1 MVPQSPNT
9 HDATTAPP
17 TLSPASQ
24 ASDHPASNLA
34 ISPSPPSRPR
44 WRHRLRQCL
53 WGSAFVGTAAVSAMA
68 GGFLALAMPLPGW
81 LVSPGSET
89 NSLADLWQA
98 GFRYRVERPVNL
110 LVMGIDEVP
119 DAAANSPARF
129 SGRTD
134 TLLLV
139 RVNPDEQRAS
149 IMSIP
154 RDTRVE
160 IPAVGL
166 NKINHANVV
175 GGPELVARTIS
186 YNLGPIAIDRYV
198 RINTSAFREL
208 VDLVGG
214 VDVFV
219 PKRMVYQDRSQG
231 LTINL
236 QPGWQTLNGDQAEQ
250 FARFRQDA
258 QGDIGRVQ
266 RQQMLLKAL
275 RQRLTSP
282 TVIPRLPQ
290 AIRIAQRHVD
300 TNLTLEEMLALANF
314 VLTLEP
320 EQLQMVM
327 LPGHFSNGDYNA
339 SYWIP
344 DLQASAKV
352 MDEFFQSSAVALLS
366 HQESTSVRR
375 LRIAVQNASG
385 DPDIGGTVANYL
397 RDQGFQNV
405 YVTQNWPDPLHRTEV
420 IAQRGDLDSAD
431 ILTSVL
437 GMGRVV
443 SESTGDLQ
451 SDLTIRVGED
461 WVDATTVQDSP

>member
-1 MVPQSPNT
+1 MVPQSLNT
-9 HDATTAPP
+9 HDATTTAPVLP
-17 TLSPASQ
+17 PSRQDPAHADSKV
-24 ASDHPASNLA
+24 ATP
-34 ISPSPPSRPR
+34 PSSPSRPR

-68 GGFLALAMPLPGW
+68 GGFLAMMVPLPDW
-81 LVSPGSET
+81 LVPHASEP

-119 DAAANSPARF
+119 NAPADSTARF

-139 RVNPDEQRAS
+139 RVNPDEQKTS
-149 IMSIP
+149 ILSVP

-160 IPAVGL
+160 IPDIGI

-175 GGPELVARTIS
+175 GGPELVARTIAH
-186 YNLGPIAIDRYV
+186 NLGPIAIDRYV
-198 RINTSAFREL
+198 RINTGAFREL

-214 VDVFV
+214 RDVFV
-219 PKRMVYQDRSQG
+219 PKRMVYQDRTQG

-282 TVIPRLPQ
+282 TVIPQLPQ
-290 AIRIAQRHVD
+290 AIRIVQRHVD

-320 EQLQMVM
+320 DQLQMVM
-327 LPGHFSNGDYNA
+327 LPGHFSNGDYRA

-352 MDEFFQSSAVALLS
+352 MDEFFQSSSVTLLS

-385 DPDIGGTVANYL
+385 HPDIGRTVANHL

-437 GMGRVV
+437 GVGRVV

-461 WVDATTVQDSP
+461 WLEATTIQNPL